1 MGTRFYGEGNIGSDP
16 EVRTFPV
23 RENQPPRTLLR
34 LNVRFDNLVPKDGEV
49 VDRGGFWA
57 DVEWWHRDAE
67 RWSRLYQRG
76 MRVVVVGKM
85 VQDSWEQNGE
95 TRTAF
100 KVQAD
105 RVAILPHRVGQ
116 VIMDAPHSH
125 QQPAEQYASGPGASQ
140 EGYGG

>member
-1 MGTRFYGEGNIGSDP
+1 M
-16 EVRTFPV
+16 
-23 RENQPPRTLLR
+23 
-34 LNVRFDNLVPKDGEV
+34 
-49 VDRGGFWA
+49 DRGGFWA

-76 MRVVVVGKM
+76 MRIVVVGKM

-105 RVAILPHRVGQ
+105 RVAILPHRVAQ

-125 QQPAEQYASGPGASQ
+125 QQLVEQHASTPEERQ
-140 EGYGG
+140 EGSGS